1 MAAGDWCLIES
12 DPGVFTELIKGF
24 EVQGVQVEE
33 LWSLEDSSFENL
45 KPVHGLIFLYKWRPG
60 EEPQGSV
67 VQDDRI
73 RDIFFA
79 KQEIKNA
86 CATQAIL
93 SILLNVS
100 HPDIELGT
108 VLTEFKEFA
117 ASFSPADRGLCIT
130 NAEKIRE
137 VHNSFARQQM
147 FEFDETLA
155 KKDDDV
161 YHFVGYLPIN
171 GRLYELDGL
180 KEGPV
185 DLGSCDQ
192 VEWIKT
198 VRPVLEKRMSSYT
211 ADEIHFNLLAI
222 VGDRKKLYEKEISSL
237 EVRKEL
243 AAQKIQTL
251 LGEEGEAMEGDSE
264 LPNDPEALQ
273 TVIEEIEAK
282 VFSLQGSIAQEEAK
296 MEKYKI
302 ENIRRRH
309 NYLPLIME
317 ILKLLAKRGQLVPL
331 CEEVGNFQ

>member
-1 MAAGDWCLIES
+1 ME
-12 DPGVFTELIKGF
+12 
-24 EVQGVQVEE
+24 
-33 LWSLEDSSFENL
+33 
-45 KPVHGLIFLYKWRPG
+45 
-60 EEPQGSV
+60 GS
-67 VQDDRI
+67 
-73 RDIFFA
+73 
-79 KQEIKNA
+79 
-86 CATQAIL
+86 
-93 SILLNVS
+93 
-100 HPDIELGT
+100 
-108 VLTEFKEFA
+108 
-117 ASFSPADRGLCIT
+117 
-130 NAEKIRE
+130 
-137 VHNSFARQQM
+137 
-147 FEFDETLA
+147 
-155 KKDDDV
+155 
-161 YHFVGYLPIN
+161 
-171 GRLYELDGL
+171 
-180 KEGPV
+180 V

-331 CEEVGNFQ
+331 CEEAKKKKEARKEQTKKEETTTETS